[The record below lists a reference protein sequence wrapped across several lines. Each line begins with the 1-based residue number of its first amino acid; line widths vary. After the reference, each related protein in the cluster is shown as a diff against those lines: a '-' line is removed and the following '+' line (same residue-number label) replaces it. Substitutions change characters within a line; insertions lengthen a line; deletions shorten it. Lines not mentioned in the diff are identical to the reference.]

1 MTDRPDWPRD
11 RRGDRPGAP
20 FGSGSRERPA
30 LDGTPPGGAAS
41 DGASPGGPAPDASPQ
56 DAPAPDSAPRGWL
69 GRHLSGLPS
78 SRLGAAHLDT
88 VPRVENV
95 RITGPDLARRETL
108 RKTRRRLRLSVCGFA
123 LLFLTVA
130 GKLTVATVIKPLKPH
145 TEAAVVLPNDADPAP
160 PPTAVAGLEHR
171 ATIVDRNGQPLAI
184 SLSSVALFADP
195 RQIIDPVEAT
205 RRLKQVL
212 PRIDA
217 AAVQRRLSDTNLQ
230 FAFVERQIT
239 PREELAVNRLGIPG
253 VDFQP
258 SEVRRYPM
266 GRIVS
271 QVLGGVDVDNH
282 GAAGAEKSFDHRL
295 RTDAKDLRLSIDV
308 RVQAVVRD
316 ELSKAMDQFK
326 AIGACGIVM
335 DVNTGEVLAM
345 VSLPD
350 YDPNDYKTSTDDEQF
365 NRAITGR
372 YEPGSTFKLQ
382 TASMAL
388 DGGLVHIWDE
398 FDASHP
404 IRIGRYEITDYEGK
418 HRWLYLPEV
427 IAYSSNLGA
436 AHIAMVVGA
445 ERQQAWLRTMG
456 MFERSPIEL
465 PGAIPPQFQPAAN
478 WRETTVMTVG
488 FGHGIAIE
496 PLQVVRGTAA
506 VVNGGILLRP
516 TILALPPDTNPGTSP
531 ATVPGGVRVMQNSTS
546 LIIRKLMRL
555 VVTVGTGTKAEVPGY
570 YVGGKTG
577 TAEKVGGH
585 GYRKHTNVSA
595 FMSVYPMNAPRY
607 AVYMMLDEPH
617 GDKSTAGYSTGGM
630 VAAPAAGRVI
640 ARTAPMLGLLPDLQ
654 DAAAINQELFIPM
667 QPGRGPGAPTV
678 AAPGAAVADAKPMA
692 PPGGKQAPA
701 VPARLVSPGGT
712 AAGVTPAS
720 RAAHPDPR
728 REAQAAPPPAAM
740 QIARPPAKVEIN
752 PAPPARLL
760 PVSVSM
766 PSAAVSAAAIP
777 PVGTPLAAT
786 SSVATPSVATSS
798 VATSSVATSAVA
810 TSSGAVASGTIPS
823 GAAPSVASR

>member
-1 MTDRPDWPRD
+1 M
-11 RRGDRPGAP
+11 GDSATAP
-20 FGSGSRERPA
+20 HGDPQAGRS
-30 LDGTPPGGAAS
+30 
-41 DGASPGGPAPDASPQ
+41 AP
-56 DAPAPDSAPRGWL
+56 DAPAPNSAPQGWL
-69 GRHLSGLPS
+69 GRRLGGLPS
-78 SRLGAAHLDT
+78 SRPGAARADT

-95 RITGPDLARRETL
+95 RITAPDLARRAAL
-108 RKTRRRLRLSVCGFA
+108 RKTRRRLGLAACGFA

-130 GKLTVATVIKPLKPH
+130 GKLMWATVINPH
-145 TEAAVVLPNDADPAP
+145 LPRPEAAVVLPPDAQPNSQTGSQ
-160 PPTAVAGLEHR
+160 PPTFAAFDHR

-184 SLSSVALFADP
+184 SLPSVALFADP
-195 RQIIDPVEAT
+195 RQIIDPVDAT
-205 RRLKQVL
+205 NRLKQVL

-217 AAVQRRLSDTNLQ
+217 AVVQRRLADTSLQ
-230 FAFVERQIT
+230 FAFIDRQIT

-271 QVLGGVDVDNH
+271 QVLGGVDIDDR
-282 GAAGAEKSFDHRL
+282 GAAGVEKSFDHRL
-295 RTDAKDLRLSIDV
+295 SSDAKDLRLSIDV

-316 ELSKAMDQFK
+316 ELSKAMDEFK

-388 DGGLVHIWDE
+388 DPGLIHIWDE
-398 FDASHP
+398 FDASRP
-404 IRIGRYEITDYEGK
+404 IHIGRYEITDYEGK

-445 ERQQAWLRTMG
+445 ERQRAWLKAMG
-456 MFERSPIEL
+456 MFERPPIEL
-465 PGAIPPQFQPAAN
+465 PGAIAPQFQSAAN

-506 VVNGGILLRP
+506 VVNGGTLVRP
-516 TILALPPDTNPGTSP
+516 TILALPPGTQP
-531 ATVPGGVRVMQNSTS
+531 DGVRVMQESTS
-546 LIIRKLMRL
+546 VLMRKLMRL

-577 TAEKVGGH
+577 TAEKVGAH

-607 AVYMMLDEPH
+607 AVYMMLD
-617 GDKSTAGYSTGGM
+617 
-630 VAAPAAGRVI
+630 
-640 ARTAPMLGLLPDLQ
+640 
-654 DAAAINQELFIPM
+654 
-667 QPGRGPGAPTV
+667 
-678 AAPGAAVADAKPMA
+678 
-692 PPGGKQAPA
+692 
-701 VPARLVSPGGT
+701 
-712 AAGVTPAS
+712 
-720 RAAHPDPR
+720 
-728 REAQAAPPPAAM
+728 
-740 QIARPPAKVEIN
+740 
-752 PAPPARLL
+752 
-760 PVSVSM
+760 
-766 PSAAVSAAAIP
+766 
-777 PVGTPLAAT
+777 
-786 SSVATPSVATSS
+786 
-798 VATSSVATSAVA
+798 
-810 TSSGAVASGTIPS
+810 
-823 GAAPSVASR
+823 